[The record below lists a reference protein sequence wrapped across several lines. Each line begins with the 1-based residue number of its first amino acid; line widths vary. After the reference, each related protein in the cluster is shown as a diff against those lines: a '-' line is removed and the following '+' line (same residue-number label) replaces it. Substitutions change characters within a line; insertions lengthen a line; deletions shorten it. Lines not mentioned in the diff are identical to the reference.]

1 MGRRSDHGREEL
13 EALILKAGQLVM
25 AEGGYGRFSAREV
38 AKRIGYSVGT
48 IMHVFGN
55 VDGLVLAINSRT
67 FTLWAEWLEA
77 SLLDAQGSQRIGAL
91 VRGYF
96 DFAETNRNLWAAIY
110 EHRLPEGM
118 EMPEGLA
125 NERARLTSI
134 ITREVEAVLPDEV
147 RADAE
152 RLARSLIATVHG
164 HCSFSLGGSFVLM
177 GETDALGLAQ
187 ARVDEALRAHGADLQ
202 DAKSHAV

>member
-1 MGRRSDHGREEL
+1 MARRSDHGREEL
-13 EALILKAGQLVM
+13 EALIIEAGRQVM

-55 VDGLVLAINSRT
+55 VDGLVVVINSRT
-67 FTLWAEWLEA
+67 FALWAESLEA
-77 SLLDAQGSQRIGAL
+77 SLRHAEGSERIRAL

-96 DFAETNRNLWAAIY
+96 EFAEANRNLWAAIY

-118 EMPEGLA
+118 AMPEILA
-125 NERARLTSI
+125 GARTSLTRI
-134 ITREVEAVLPDEV
+134 IAREVEAVLPDD
-147 RADAE
+147 RKRDAA

-164 HCSFSLGGSFVLM
+164 HCSFALGGTFAIM

-187 ARVDEALRAHGADLQ
+187 ARVGETLRAHGAVL
-202 DAKSHAV
+202 